1 MTQKTRGGWCR
12 YCNHRVVN
20 NFKRHMRSCRRRH
33 QNSPV
38 PAAHES
44 ISWESRPIETGGAKH
59 LPAER
64 HIEGKVIKTIRIE
77 KDTPNV
83 IPPPPAPSNVS
94 ILDMMRHGVRQAT
107 ISQRLKDLDLE

>member
-1 MTQKTRGGWCR
+1 MTRGGYCR
-12 YCNHRVVN
+12 YCNNRVVN
-20 NFKRHMRSCRRRH
+20 QFKRHMKSCRRRH
-33 QNSPV
+33 HNSPV
-38 PAAHES
+38 HSGHES
-44 ISWESRPIETGGAKH
+44 ISWKPRPIESVHTGL

-64 HIEGKVIKTIRIE
+64 HIEGNVIKTIRIE

-94 ILDMMRHGVRQAT
+94 ILDMMKYGVRQAT

>member
-1 MTQKTRGGWCR
+1 MTRGGYCR
-12 YCNHRVVN
+12 YCNNRVVN
-20 NFKRHMRSCRRRH
+20 QFKRHMKSCRRRH
-33 QNSPV
+33 HNLSG
-38 PAAHES
+38 PAGHES
-44 ISWESRPIETGGAKH
+44 ISWNPRPIETCPAGL

-64 HIEGKVIKTIRIE
+64 HIEGNVIKTIRIE

-94 ILDMMRHGVRQAT
+94 ILDMMKYGVRQAT